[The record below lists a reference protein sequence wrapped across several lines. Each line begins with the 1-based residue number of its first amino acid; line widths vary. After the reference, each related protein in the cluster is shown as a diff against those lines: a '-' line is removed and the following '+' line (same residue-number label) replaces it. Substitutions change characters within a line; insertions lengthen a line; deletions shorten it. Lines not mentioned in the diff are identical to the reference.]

1 MTMNTKFYSYCLT
14 LLLALV
20 LGSCDEM
27 FPSMDDAT
35 ALLDEAPEE
44 QEDKMVIDRVIFSP
58 DYKTFVATGTIKRDI
73 GPYLLADTARIRV
86 KVEEFF
92 NGIPLLPANS
102 SRLTSIRNVEGE
114 VISSL
119 GLKTM
124 AVVDLSLPQDQIN
137 KMKEYVGKIRTSFTT
152 DNLYLTFIFGDTISS
167 TIKASDYVMENYFM
181 HQNSDHK
188 LLLRAIRDKKQEM
201 ISRQGP
207 WASAKDMVM
216 MIFSDGKVYAADD
229 LPMDDSHYHLQEE
242 LVSDDE
248 SDSAR
253 LLCYYEDMNTL
264 KDQGSEAANVISK
277 FCDNHHGLYL
287 TSFSWSGIKEHILK
301 TIDEKVIDNEFY
313 FTNPDYKIY
322 RGGSN
327 KVRLTFC
334 DAKTDSVMG
343 TATVNIHL
351 GSIYN
356 PIIVRGRSI
365 FVVLIEGLLLGLLIL
380 LLTYTILMFLEPY
393 VRYRLFK
400 RKYVVTYTG
409 PQMSVDGVSVAQRCY
424 LCKAPFVEGDQVVA
438 KCEHTM
444 HKTCW
449 DENDYH
455 CPEYSDRCKH
465 GSHYYNRRNLLDTK
479 NATFYVDWLLMGL
492 VMAIVSWAVFIILSH
507 SMTDFFLNR
516 MNNLL
521 ADFDTMA
528 GHENLSTISGIYINQ
543 LPSFGLVIG
552 FFLTLGISILAVHQ
566 YGLTH
571 RVRNMLLRSVTASL
585 GCYLIFQLVNMFEVA
600 FRLADYSSFLDWIPW
615 TISGFIIAYSA
626 TVGTRIRLKK
636 LLLLAFVIL
645 GFLSMYVWAVLSL
658 GSQIDFRVLLLFSY
672 MLFSVGLS
680 LCVATQ
686 APRSAH
692 YYLHVSGAIKDMDIA
707 LYKWFRT
714 DPHSMVTIGRS
725 TDCSLQLSWDLESQI
740 APIQAE
746 LIYSSSVVC
755 LRVVDGEVYKN
766 NKLLTAG
773 TIVPLYHGSQFTIG
787 RTTFTYIEKDR

>member
-14 LLLALV
+14 LLLALA

-35 ALLDEAPEE
+35 AFLDEAPKE
-44 QEDKMVIDRVIFSP
+44 QEDKMVIDRVNFSP
-58 DYKTFVATGTIKRDI
+58 DYKTFVATGTIKHDI
-73 GPYLLADTARIRV
+73 GPYHLADTSRIRV
-86 KVEEFF
+86 KVEESF
-92 NGIPLLPANS
+92 NGIPLLPVNS

-119 GLKTM
+119 KLKMM
-124 AVVDLSLPQDQIN
+124 AVVDLSLRQDQID
-137 KMKEYVGKIRTSFTT
+137 KMKDYVGKIWTTFTT
-152 DNLYLTFIFGDTISS
+152 DNLYLTFIYGDTISS
-167 TIKASDYVMENYFM
+167 TIKASDYVMENYFR
-181 HQNSDHK
+181 HQDSDHK

-201 ISRQGP
+201 VSRQGP
-207 WASAKDMVM
+207 WASAEDMVM
-216 MIFSDGKVYAADD
+216 IIFSDGKVYTDED
-229 LPMDDSHYHLQEE
+229 LPMDDSHFSLQQE
-242 LVSDDE
+242 LISDDAP
-248 SDSAR
+248 DTGK
-253 LLCYYEDMNTL
+253 LLCYYEDMNPL
-264 KDQGSEAANVISK
+264 KDRDDEAVNVLKK
-277 FCDNHHGLYL
+277 FCDNYHGLYL
-287 TSFSWSGIKEHILK
+287 TSFSWSGVKAHILK

-313 FTNPDYKIY
+313 FTNPDLKIY

-327 KVRLTFC
+327 KIKLTFC

-343 TATVNIHL
+343 TASVNIHL

-356 PIIVRGRSI
+356 PIIVRGSSI
-365 FVVLIEGLLLGLLIL
+365 LVVLIEGLLLGLLIL
-380 LLTYTILMFLEPY
+380 LLTYTVLMFLEPY

-409 PQMSVDGVSVAQRCY
+409 PQMSVDGVSVDQRCY

-444 HKTCW
+444 HIACW

-455 CPEYSDRCKH
+455 CPEYSDRCKR
-465 GSHYYNRRNLLDTK
+465 GSHYYNRHNLMDTK
-479 NATFYVDWLLMGL
+479 NATFYLDWVLMGL
-492 VMAIVSWAVFIILSH
+492 VMAIVSWAVFVILSH
-507 SMTDFFLNR
+507 CMTDVFLNR

-521 ADFDTMA
+521 TDFDTTA
-528 GHENLSTISGIYINQ
+528 DRENLSDISGIYISQ

-571 RVRNMLLRSVTASL
+571 RVRNILLRSVAASV
-585 GCYLIFQLVNMFEVA
+585 GCYLIFQIVNMFEAA
-600 FRLADYSSFLDWIPW
+600 FRLAEYSSFLDWIPW

-626 TVGTRIRLKK
+626 TLGTRIQLKK
-636 LLLLAFVIL
+636 LLLLAFVFL
-645 GFLSMYVWAVLSL
+645 GFLSMYLWTILFL

-746 LIYSSSVVC
+746 LSYSSSVVC

-766 NKLLTAG
+766 NKLLAEG
-773 TIVPLYHGSQFTIG
+773 TVVPLYHGNKFTIG
-787 RTTFTYIEKDR
+787 RTTFTYVEKDR